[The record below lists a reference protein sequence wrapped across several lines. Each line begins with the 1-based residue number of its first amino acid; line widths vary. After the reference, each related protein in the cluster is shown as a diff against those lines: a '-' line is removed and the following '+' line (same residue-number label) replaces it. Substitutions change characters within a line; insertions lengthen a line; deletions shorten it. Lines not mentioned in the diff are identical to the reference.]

1 MSHLRISGKDQFSPL
16 IPEGQCDLLMA
27 LEPVEGLRI
36 LDTYGNPRVM
46 TLLNTRPIYPMDVI
60 SGNTAYPEVSKVIG
74 KIKELSRRV
83 WTLNATEIAL
93 EMGDPIF
100 SNIVMLGA
108 LSAIE
113 VLPIDR
119 LEFELV
125 IKELLPSRTRD
136 ENMKAFDRG
145 KEVVQEITNEK

>member
-1 MSHLRISGKDQFSPL
+1 
-16 IPEGQCDLLMA
+16 
-27 LEPVEGLRI
+27 
-36 LDTYGNPRVM
+36 M

-60 SGNTAYPEVSKVIG
+60 SGDSIYQEVSKVIG

-100 SNIVMLGA
+100 SNMVMLGA
-108 LSAIE
+108 LCAIE
-113 VLPIDR
+113 VLPVSR
-119 LEFELV
+119 QGFESV
-125 IKELLPSRTRD
+125 IKDLLPSRTRN

-145 KEVVQEITNEK
+145 REAVQELTPQTFLLP